1 MSPRHHD
8 DGGGAVNGAA
18 FRSTRRRIL
27 LGAVL
32 GLGAGLGAIAP
43 ALPAA
48 ARETAVAP
56 ETNPPGDIPD
66 DQVFIVYTA
75 PQGFT
80 IKVPEGWA
88 RTDRPDGVSFA
99 DKYDSVDVAITSGP
113 VPTVASVRAGE
124 AATMEK
130 TGHAVKIGSVKTVT
144 LPSGE
149 AVRIAYTSNSEPNP
163 VTNRQIRQE
172 NERTVLGHGGKIATL
187 TMSAPAGADNVDQWK
202 LMNDSFR
209 WK

>member
-1 MSPRHHD
+1 MSPRRHD
-8 DGGGAVNGAA
+8 DGQNGANEA
-18 FRSTRRRIL
+18 TRRSTRRRIL

-32 GLGAGLGAIAP
+32 SLGVGLAVSAP
-43 ALPAA
+43 ALSAT

-99 DKYDSVDVAITSGP
+99 DKYDSVDVAVTSGP
-113 VPTVASVRAGE
+113 APTVASVRAGE

-130 TGHAVKIGSVKTVT
+130 TGHAVKIGSVKSVT

-172 NERTVLGHGGKIATL
+172 NERTIVGHGGRIATL